1 MISEFRSDKSDWP
14 WFVKLVEHAINHRPQ
29 RRLAGHAP
37 VTVMTGL
44 PADNLIDVIFCNPKS
59 LAISSVQIGSE
70 QIAKSIENLQESLHI
85 MHKEVALST
94 ETERQSHRDC
104 KSRHGTLPNFD
115 IGDYVLVAKPDT
127 RPANKLDF
135 IWHWPYRI
143 VDTHRS
149 YVFTV
154 ENLLTGETQEYMVT
168 EYNSTVI
175 NFLTPQMKY
184 SNNFNMIRAID
195 RLKKSVMLA

>member
-1 MISEFRSDKSDWP
+1 
-14 WFVKLVEHAINHRPQ
+14 
-29 RRLAGHAP
+29 
-37 VTVMTGL
+37 MTGL

-94 ETERQSHRDC
+94 ETERHSHRDC

-135 IWHWPYRI
+135 IWHGPYRI

-154 ENLLTGETQEYMVT
+154 ENLLTGETQEVHGGRIQFYCDKLLNVT
-168 EYNSTVI
+168 
-175 NFLTPQMKY
+175 
-184 SNNFNMIRAID
+184 D
-195 RLKKSVMLA
+195 